1 MCVCVCAVETVQRDY
16 VNISV
21 LTTTVVDDVVYSCR
35 AVNKAGTSR
44 AHTCTVTA
52 IKRSTRTYQHSTT
65 CTCSTASSLP
75 VRRAPPLARSSVLK
89 RRVLHDAG
97 SRLLLRHFYKP
108 EAAPFGTNQQCLS
121 TDRNRNRIPV
131 SLCLDTC
138 VCLPKLPIRVTA
150 CSHFSTVASICR
162 RRNKNVGDISLNR
175 TV

>member
-1 MCVCVCAVETVQRDY
+1 MCVCVCVCAVKTVQSDY
-16 VNISV
+16 V

-108 EAAPFGTNQQCLS
+108 EAAPFGTNQQCQS
-121 TDRNRNRIPV
+121 TDRI
-131 SLCLDTC
+131 SIYLDTC